1 MDAFDLKLLDALQ
14 RDGRLTNMELA
25 ELVGLSPSQC
35 SRRRMLL
42 EQSGIIASYHAEL
55 SPEGVG
61 LEVTAFIRVELDAHS
76 PENAR
81 RFLDLINGLDEVQEA
96 YALTGESD
104 YLIKVLVPTLTA
116 LSRLLADVFLPH
128 PAVARVRSSI
138 ALDCLKKTRRAP
150 LAHLRKPR

>member
-42 EQSGIIASYHAEL
+42 EQPGIIASYHAEL

-61 LEVTAFIRVELDAHS
+61 LEVTAFIPWSWTRI
-76 PENAR
+76 R
-81 RFLDLINGLDEVQEA
+81 RK
-96 YALTGESD
+96 T
-104 YLIKVLVPTLTA
+104 
-116 LSRLLADVFLPH
+116 
-128 PAVARVRSSI
+128 PAVFSISSTGS
-138 ALDCLKKTRRAP
+138 TRFRR
-150 LAHLRKPR
+150 LMR